1 MEEALMWIFFLVIG
15 LFALFF
21 VTKTVFNWLR
31 IFFGA
36 SINFIRM
43 LLIATGVVGTV
54 ALVTYPDDTIAFFYQ
69 IWGCLIEFRDWMTDS
84 RSAFKG

>member
-43 LLIATGVVGTV
+43 LLIATGVLGTV

-69 IWGCLIEFRDWMTDS
+69 IWGCLTEFWDWMTDG